1 MEGQNCNVL
10 SNRWKQG
17 TMPLK
22 IALLMQG
29 LMLLFLGIVSL
40 TFPMATMWLVTVV
53 WGAFLIFHAAFLLSI
68 SCSDKKI
75 KFYAILGALGIGIIG
90 IASVVAPF
98 VMEVMWVIMLGCWQI
113 FQSVEMIMWSKK
125 KLKDWMSS
133 LLSFVIGVVFICSP
147 LIGINT
153 IGWLIGVLLF
163 ASGILTL
170 VFMFRVPQKA

>member
-1 MEGQNCNVL
+1 MEGQNCNIL

-17 TMPLK
+17 TAPLK

-53 WGAFLIFHAAFLLSI
+53 WGSFLIFHAAFLLSI
-68 SCSDKKI
+68 SFSDKKI
-75 KFYAILGALGIGIIG
+75 KLHAILGAIGIGAVG
-90 IASVVAPF
+90 IASVVTPF

-113 FQSVEMIMWSKK
+113 FQSIEMIMWGKR
-125 KLKDWMSS
+125 KLKDYISAI
-133 LLSFVIGVVFICSP
+133 LSFIVGIVFICVP

-153 IGWLIGVLLF
+153 IGWLIGLLLAF
-163 ASGILTL
+163 SGILTL
-170 VFMFRVPQKA
+170 FFMFRVPERV